1 MNINKLVSILR
12 VRKLEVSVG
21 RGTPGVGPRIR
32 VDFFALPTQPC
43 QLLTLNDFKNVMVV
57 AL

>member
-1 MNINKLVSILR
+1 MCQFSEYEKKIMIL
-12 VRKLEVSVG
+12 LEVSVG